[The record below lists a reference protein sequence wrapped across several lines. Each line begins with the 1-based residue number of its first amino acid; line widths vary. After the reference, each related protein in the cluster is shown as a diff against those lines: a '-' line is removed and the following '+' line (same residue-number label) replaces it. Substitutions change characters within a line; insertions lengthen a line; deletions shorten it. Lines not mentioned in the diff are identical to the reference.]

1 MTTIKPQKNRLQAT
15 LLALGI
21 AALLPVTASATVYD
35 MTAANTTVTINGAIF
50 TNTGLQSTG
59 TGVIDPFLRLQA
71 NGSEAGLNSNE
82 GQNDLFADTKAGI
95 WTNDI
100 TLGDIGVT
108 TINSIEY
115 FVFLLDINQ
124 TNANPLINLDILKLY
139 TRATSITDGNQD
151 DPVSDLEGGAATL
164 AYDLDAG
171 GDNTVKLDYSLNS
184 GSGSG
189 DLFVYVP
196 TSLFGA
202 PDSSFLYMHTA
213 FGSNPN
219 VTNDGFEEWSTVG
232 GTRPPHVP
240 DNGTTAILLG
250 TGLIGLAILSRRRMS
265 TVQ

>member
-15 LLALGI
+15 LMALGI

-59 TGVIDPFLRLQA
+59 TGVIDPFLRLQK
-71 NGSEAGLNSNE
+71 NGVEAGLNSNE

-100 TLGDIGVT
+100 TLGDLGVT

-124 TNANPLINLDILKLY
+124 TSANNLINLDILKLY

-151 DPVSDLEGGAATL
+151 SLADLNTATL
-164 AYDLDAG
+164 EYDLDAG
-171 GDNTVKLDYSLNS
+171 GDNTVVLDYNLNS

-196 TSLFGA
+196 TSLFGV
-202 PDSSFLYMHTA
+202 PDSSFLYMHSG
-213 FGSNPN
+213 FGSDPN
-219 VTNDGFEEWSTVG
+219 VSNDGFEEWATVG
-232 GTRPPHVP
+232 GSRPPHVP
-240 DNGTTAILLG
+240 DNGTTAILIG
-250 TGLIGLAILSRRRMS
+250 TSLIALAALSRRRLS
-265 TVQ
+265 TV